1 MTRIRLAFVALVLA
15 GSVGMAQAAS
25 AEIDFQV
32 SKLTVTPI
40 GGGDMEV
47 QFSFEYI
54 WDGPA
59 DFEVPVVVMQNE
71 VPEEHPV
78 VIVESVDNPCPTT
91 GDCPSQACGTISW
104 SYKTLS
110 GTHPMKCKKIG
121 NPATCTCTA
130 AGTIRPIKVV
140 PQDHSTDQITF
151 VVQVDPYNEFS
162 EVDETNNSVTLTY
175 KVPGGTP
182 R

>member
-1 MTRIRLAFVALVLA
+1 
-15 GSVGMAQAAS
+15 MARVAS
-25 AEIDFQV
+25 AEMDFEV

-40 GGGDMEV
+40 GGGDVKVE
-47 QFSFEYI
+47 FSFDYA

-59 DFEVPVVVMQNE
+59 DFSVPVIVTQNE

-78 VIVESVDNPCPTT
+78 VIVESIDNPCPTT
-91 GDCPSQACGTISW
+91 GTCPSQACGTISW

-110 GTHPMKCKKIG
+110 GSQPMKCKKVG
-121 NPATCTCTA
+121 EACECKPV
-130 AGTIRPIKVV
+130 GTIRPSKVV

-151 VVQVDPYNEFS
+151 VVEIDPFNEFM
-162 EVDETNNSVTLTY
+162 EDDETNNIVTLVY
-175 KVPGGTP
+175 KAPGGTP